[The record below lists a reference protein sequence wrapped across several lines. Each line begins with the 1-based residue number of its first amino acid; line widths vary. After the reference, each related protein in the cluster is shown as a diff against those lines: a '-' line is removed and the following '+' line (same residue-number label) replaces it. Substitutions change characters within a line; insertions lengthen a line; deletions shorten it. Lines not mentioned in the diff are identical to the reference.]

1 MASNSGH
8 KTPDVL
14 RALESAVAYGNI
26 GKGCRLNEQPY

>member
-14 RALESAVAYGNI
+14 RALESAVANGNI
-26 GKGCRLNEQPY
+26 GNGCRLNERSY